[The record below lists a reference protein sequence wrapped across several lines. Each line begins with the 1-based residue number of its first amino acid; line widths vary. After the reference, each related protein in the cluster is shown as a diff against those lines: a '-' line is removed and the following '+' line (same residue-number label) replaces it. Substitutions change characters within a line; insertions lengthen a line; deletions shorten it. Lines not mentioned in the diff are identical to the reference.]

1 MGPPSARGL
10 SAAADT
16 GTDAVTPDDAETR
29 ECYDV
34 AVIGG
39 GVVGH
44 GIAWAARLSG
54 RSVAL
59 IDDAPGSGASW
70 AAAGMLA
77 PVSELHYQEEALLE
91 LMLESSRLWPA
102 FAAALDGEPAAAP
115 DAGHAADAGGA
126 RTDTGT
132 GYLTTPT
139 LAVGADAA
147 DRRALADL
155 RTVQQGHGLAVE
167 PLTVREAR
175 VREPLLSPGISC
187 AFDIPADHQVDPRR
201 LLARIGELLAAD
213 EQCRTVTRRAAGLI
227 WTDGRVA
234 GASLAGGGS
243 VRATET
249 IVANGLGAAA
259 LEGLPAGL
267 RLPLRPVHGDILRL
281 RVPERLRPLLTST
294 VRGLVR
300 GVPVYIVPRQD
311 GTVVIGATQR
321 EDALGAESPTAAPT
335 GGAPTGAPE
344 AGGSRAGGAVSAG
357 GVYQLLRDAQ
367 QLVPAVA
374 ELELL
379 EATARARPGTPDN
392 APLLGRV
399 AEPGGHGDV
408 AGLIIATGFFRHGI
422 LLTPA
427 AAEICRQLLDGV
439 ADPRWAHFRPDRF
452 ATGTQ
457 DTGTQDTGTE
467 DTGTRYTGTEGSRT
481 QDTVPPAAGPPETT
495 TGITA
500 PRITAPRNTTHPD
513 STPEHSKEMV

>member
-1 MGPPSARGL
+1 MGTTSVRGTAAR
-10 SAAADT
+10 SEAASPAAAADDT
-16 GTDAVTPDDAETR
+16 EPGK
-29 ECYDV
+29 CYDV

-44 GIAWAARLSG
+44 GIAWAARRSG
-54 RSVAL
+54 RTVAL

-77 PVSELHYQEEALLE
+77 PVSELHYQEEPLLE
-91 LMLESSRLWPA
+91 LMLESSRLWPE
-102 FAAALDGEPAAAP
+102 FAAGLDDVGVGTGTCAA
-115 DAGHAADAGGA
+115 
-126 RTDTGT
+126 TST

-155 RTVQQGHGLAVE
+155 RTVQQASGLAVE

-175 VREPLLSPGISC
+175 TREPLLSPGISC

-213 EQCRTVTRRAAGLI
+213 SDCRILSRRAAGLL
-227 WTDGRVA
+227 WQDGRVA

-243 VRATET
+243 VLARET

-259 LEGLPAGL
+259 LHGLPAGL

-281 RVPERLRPLLTST
+281 RVPEKLRPLLTST

-321 EDALGAESPTAAPT
+321 EDALGADSQTAAPD
-335 GGAPTGAPE
+335 GVP
-344 AGGSRAGGAVSAG
+344 AGTAVSAG

-392 APLLGRV
+392 SPLLGRV
-399 AEPGGHGDV
+399 AAPGGPGDT

-427 AAEICRQLLDGV
+427 AAEICRQLLDG
-439 ADPRWAHFRPDRF
+439 AEDPRWAHFRPDRF
-452 ATGTQ
+452 AAA
-457 DTGTQDTGTE
+457 
-467 DTGTRYTGTEGSRT
+467 
-481 QDTVPPAAGPPETT
+481 TVPAGPPAPP
-495 TGITA
+495 TA
-500 PRITAPRNTTHPD
+500 EHDPGHHSSHP
-513 STPEHSKEMV
+513 

>member
-1 MGPPSARGL
+1 MGTTPVPGPAAATDAPPAA
-10 SAAADT
+10 AAADDA
-16 GTDAVTPDDAETR
+16 GTPK
-29 ECYDV
+29 CYDV

-44 GIAWAARLSG
+44 GIAWAARRSG
-54 RSVAL
+54 RTVAL
-59 IDDAPGSGASW
+59 IDDAPGSGASC

-77 PVSELHYQEEALLE
+77 PVSELHYQEEDLLE
-91 LMLESSRLWPA
+91 LMLASSRLWPA
-102 FAAALDGEPAAAP
+102 FAAGLEEAGPEETGLGETGPEARAL
-115 DAGHAADAGGA
+115 AGNS
-126 RTDTGT
+126 T

-139 LAVGADAA
+139 LAVGADTA

-155 RTVQQGHGLAVE
+155 RTVQQASGLAVE

-201 LLARIGELLAAD
+201 LLARLRELLAAD
-213 EQCRTVTRRAAGLI
+213 SRCRMIPRRASGLF
-227 WTDGRVA
+227 WEDGKVA
-234 GASLAGGGS
+234 GATLAGGGT
-243 VRATET
+243 VLAAET
-249 IVANGLGAAA
+249 VVANGLGAGA
-259 LEGLPAGL
+259 LGGLPRGL

-281 RVPERLRPLLTST
+281 RVPEKLRPLLTST

-321 EDALGAESPTAAPT
+321 EDALGGHTHAEAPGHAT
-335 GGAPTGAPE
+335 DGNP
-344 AGGSRAGGAVSAG
+344 AGRAVSAG

-367 QLVPAVA
+367 QLLPAVA

-399 AEPGGHGDV
+399 AEPGGPGDI

-427 AAEICRQLLDGV
+427 AAEICRQLLDGTE
-439 ADPRWAHFRPDRF
+439 DPRWSRFRPDRF
-452 ATGTQ
+452 A
-457 DTGTQDTGTE
+457 
-467 DTGTRYTGTEGSRT
+467 
-481 QDTVPPAAGPPETT
+481 AAKRDAAATS
-495 TGITA
+495 
-500 PRITAPRNTTHPD
+500 TH
-513 STPEHSKEMV
+513 STPEHSKETA

>member
-1 MGPPSARGL
+1 MGTTSVRGT
-10 SAAADT
+10 AA
-16 GTDAVTPDDAETR
+16 GTDAAAPADAADDTEAGK
-29 ECYDV
+29 CYDV

-44 GIAWAARLSG
+44 GIAWAARRPG
-54 RSVAL
+54 RTVAL

-77 PVSELHYQEEALLE
+77 PVSEFHYQEEPLLE

-102 FAAALDGEPAAAP
+102 FAAGLED
-115 DAGHAADAGGA
+115 GGA
-126 RTDTGT
+126 GTDVRAVAGAVNST

-147 DRRALADL
+147 DRRGLADL
-155 RTVQQGHGLAVE
+155 RTVQQASGLAVE

-175 VREPLLSPGISC
+175 TREPLLSPGISC

-201 LLARIGELLAAD
+201 LLARIGEVLAAD
-213 EQCRTVTRRAAGLI
+213 SHCDTIGRRAAGLF
-227 WTDGRVA
+227 WQGGRVA
-234 GASLAGGGS
+234 GATLSGGGT
-243 VRATET
+243 VRARET

-259 LEGLPAGL
+259 LQGLPAGL

-281 RVPERLRPLLTST
+281 RVPEKLRPLLTST

-321 EDALGAESPTAAPT
+321 EDALGENSQAAAAHARDGAAP
-335 GGAPTGAPE
+335 
-344 AGGSRAGGAVSAG
+344 GSAVSAG

-367 QLVPAVA
+367 QLLPAVA

-399 AEPGGHGDV
+399 AERGGPGDI

-427 AAEICRQLLDGV
+427 AAEICRQLLDG
-439 ADPRWAHFRPDRF
+439 AEDPRWARFRPDRF
-452 ATGTQ
+452 AA
-457 DTGTQDTGTE
+457 GTE
-467 DTGTRYTGTEGSRT
+467 TAG
-481 QDTVPPAAGPPETT
+481 PLAAGQ
-495 TGITA
+495 
-500 PRITAPRNTTHPD
+500 PD
-513 STPEHSKEMV
+513 TSTRTPNPNPEHSKETV

>member
-1 MGPPSARGL
+1 MGSTFDPVTAPGIDAAAA
-10 SAAADT
+10 AAADDT
-16 GTDAVTPDDAETR
+16 ETPK
-29 ECYDV
+29 CYDV

-44 GIAWAARLSG
+44 GIAWAARRSG

-77 PVSELHYQEEALLE
+77 PVGELHYQEEALLE
-91 LMLESSRLWPA
+91 LMLESSRLWPV
-102 FAAALDGEPAAAP
+102 FAAGLDGSDSAEAEDPG
-115 DAGHAADAGGA
+115 DGGS
-126 RTDTGT
+126 GT

-155 RTVQQGHGLAVE
+155 RTVQQAAGLAVE
-167 PLTVREAR
+167 PLTVRAAR
-175 VREPLLSPGISC
+175 MREPLLSPGISC

-213 EQCRTVTRRAAGLI
+213 GGCDTIARRAAGLL
-227 WTDGRVA
+227 WEEGRVA

-243 VRATET
+243 VRAAET

-281 RVPERLRPLLTST
+281 RVPEKLRPLLTST

-321 EDALGAESPTAAPT
+321 EDALGEDRREAAAAPPA
-335 GGAPTGAPE
+335 GMPAGA
-344 AGGSRAGGAVSAG
+344 AVSAG

-367 QLVPAVA
+367 HLVPAVA

-399 AEPGGHGDV
+399 AEQGSSRDI

-427 AAEICRQLLDGV
+427 AAEICRGLLDGV

-452 ATGTQ
+452 STGTQ
-457 DTGTQDTGTE
+457 SAGH
-467 DTGTRYTGTEGSRT
+467 
-481 QDTVPPAAGPPETT
+481 AADGPHTKF
-495 TGITA
+495 
-500 PRITAPRNTTHPD
+500 PRNTN
-513 STPEHSKEMV
+513 PEHNKETV